1 MIIDPHIAVIRTAPS
16 TEFFDN
22 VVQRVLARDEQPEGV
37 LLQYSAIHRGELI
50 VGTLFRD
57 AEAMR
62 DTFVRFTS
70 IEAQNEMRET
80 GESFDLTRDEYE
92 LERLLIAEDV
102 PAEEFS
108 ATPSS
113 KIAAITSELYKL
125 TPDEYR
131 EVTSELGWFDRPAP
145 GRIAHVAYN
154 HKGSMRSIDFWESR
168 AAGEAW
174 LDSSVTAAFEEMYP
188 GRRSDELREASW
200 LDVHSLVVS
209 IERDDPLRDFAR
221 TRSGPSQQAEPD
233 N

>member
-1 MIIDPHIAVIRTAPS
+1 MIRTAPS

-37 LLQYSAIHRGELI
+37 LMQYSAIHDGELI

-70 IEAQNEMRET
+70 IEVQNQLRET
-80 GESFDLTRDEYE
+80 GESFDITRDEYE
-92 LERLLIAEDV
+92 LERLLIARDV
-102 PAEEFS
+102 PVERFD

-113 KIAAITSELYKL
+113 KIAAITSELYNL
-125 TPDEYR
+125 TPEEYR
-131 EVTSELGWFDRPAP
+131 EVISELGWFDRPAP

-168 AAGEAW
+168 EACEAW
-174 LDSSVTAAFEEMYP
+174 LDPSMTSRFDELLP
-188 GRRSDELREASW
+188 GRRSDEMREASW

-209 IERDDPLRDFAR
+209 LEPGDPLRDFAR
-221 TRSGPSQQAEPD
+221 TASGPSQEADPSS
-233 N
+233 